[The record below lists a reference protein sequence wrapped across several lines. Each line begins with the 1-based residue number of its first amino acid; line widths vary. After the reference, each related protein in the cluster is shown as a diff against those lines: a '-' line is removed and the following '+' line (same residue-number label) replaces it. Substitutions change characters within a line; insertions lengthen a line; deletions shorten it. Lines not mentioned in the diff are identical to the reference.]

1 MAICKNVSSW
11 YIGMQIKQVGAFI
24 ATIDRMVFDQAEDMP
39 KGVSLVPY
47 KLIHKLSLVEQHEH
61 FTKWLNCA
69 NKKGAV
75 VYIYQNP
82 NSGKLIF
89 NDTLKVNYSIV
100 GAFIG
105 SFDMLR
111 EINGLKKKTDVL
123 TRDQRETWKEAF
135 KKSRKLLDQITGKMF
150 EITVHKNDI
159 CVYRA
164 NNQTYSRAIILRE
177 LKLKALGA

>member
-1 MAICKNVSSW
+1 
-11 YIGMQIKQVGAFI
+11 MQIKQVGAFI
-24 ATIDRMVFDQAEDMP
+24 ATIDRMIFDQAEDMP
-39 KGVSLVPY
+39 KGVSLVSY
-47 KLIHKLSLVEQHEH
+47 KLIHKLSPLDRHEH
-61 FTKWLNCA
+61 FTNWLNRA

-89 NDTLKVNYSIV
+89 NDNMKVNYLIV

-105 SFDMLR
+105 SFEMLR
-111 EINGLKKKTDVL
+111 DLNGLKKKTDIL
-123 TRDQRETWKEAF
+123 TRTQRETWKESF

-150 EITVHKNDI
+150 ELTVHKNDI
-159 CVYRA
+159 CLYRA
-164 NNQTYSRAIILRE
+164 NNQTYTKAIMLRE